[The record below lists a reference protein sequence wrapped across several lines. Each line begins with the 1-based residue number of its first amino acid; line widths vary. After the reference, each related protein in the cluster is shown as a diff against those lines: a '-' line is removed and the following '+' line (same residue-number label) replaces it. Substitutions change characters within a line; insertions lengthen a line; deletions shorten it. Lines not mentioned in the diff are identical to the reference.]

1 MGIIEKL
8 SELVSRHTGLTLAL
22 TLLLSALALTAI
34 IDPQSGQLRLD
45 IDPSANRLLDET
57 NAAKQFYDKTRQV
70 FGSDETLIITLGSPD
85 IFTHGTLDTIARISS
100 RIGAI
105 NAVRQVVSL
114 VDAVDIRG
122 DEFGIDI
129 SPFVS
134 ALEDGT
140 ATLADIRQRV
150 LGNPIYAGNLVSEN
164 GDLTALVVYFNDI
177 SDREYLRGGVHQ
189 QILDIIEEER
199 GDLEVLMTGTP
210 YFKAAMVDLL
220 IKDLLWTPPIITVIL
235 ALVLAISF
243 RSVLGVLVPLLT
255 VVLGVILTLG
265 TIAALGYSLSMI
277 SVLVP
282 PLLMILG
289 LSYSVHVT
297 SEYLQTRQQPGSRHP
312 VVYETLRH
320 MTLPVMLTGLTT
332 IAGFIALM
340 ANPIDAVREF
350 GIFSAIGVVY
360 ISILSVTF
368 TPALLKA
375 LDNNPGTGPAAPPA
389 ARMASGFDRFVD
401 HVAGIDLK
409 YRNLIFTI
417 SAIAFL
423 LALAGIARIHV
434 STESITNFD
443 SESDVRKGFDIVNER
458 LGGANHFYIVVE
470 GSHQD
475 TFKDP
480 ENLNTIRKLQ
490 QWLTQQPEI
499 GSSISVAD
507 YLMLINQA
515 FNENDPAFYRIPESK
530 RLITQL
536 LFLSSSEDLDRL
548 VDSRYKTTNIVVRSK
563 VINSDDMTA
572 LIERIN
578 QRLREFPEHL
588 RPVITGNPVLI
599 SETLTDIIVGQARS
613 VGLALVLVYA
623 ILAIMFMSYRIGF
636 VALLP
641 NILPVAVYF
650 GSLGFF
656 GISLNPSTSL
666 IAPMVLGIAI
676 DDTIH
681 YFSRFNREI
690 RRHADDRKATLLAM
704 KTVGR
709 PVTFTSVGLC
719 LGFLV
724 LMTSELRMQVQVG
737 VMASYALAVAW
748 LCDFFLTPALC
759 ATVRFTTLWDAL
771 TLDLGANPQESIP
784 LLHGLRNSQARIVA
798 LMAKVIRVPAGKRI
812 IHEGESGSE
821 MYVVIEGR
829 LYASIMGEDGRIE
842 VANYSRG
849 DVVGEAGLF
858 YEKRTCDVDAT
869 EDCRLL
875 VLTQSN
881 LDRLSSRYPFIA
893 TKVFRNLNK
902 VLATRLFTTTH
913 RLT

>member
-22 TLLLSALALTAI
+22 ALLLAGLALTAI
-34 IDPQSGQLRLD
+34 IDPLTGQLRLN
-45 IDPSANRLLDET
+45 IDPSANRLLAE
-57 NAAKQFYDKTRQV
+57 NQSAKQFYDQTRQV
-70 FGSDETLIITLGSPD
+70 FGSDETLIITLGDAD
-85 IFTHGTLDTIARISS
+85 IFTRDSLDVIERMTRRIDK
-100 RIGAI
+100 IP
-105 NAVRQVVSL
+105 AVRQVLSL
-114 VDAVDIRG
+114 ANAVDIRSVEDG
-122 DEFGIDI
+122 LDI
-129 SPFVS
+129 APFVA

-140 ATLADIRQRV
+140 ASLADIRQR
-150 LGNPIYAGNLVSEN
+150 LMNSPIYAGNLVSDN
-164 GDLTALVVYFNDI
+164 ADTTALVVYFNDI
-177 SDREYLRGGVHQ
+177 SDREYLRGGVHR
-189 QILDIIEEER
+189 QIMDIIAEER
-199 GDLEVLMTGTP
+199 GDLEVYLTGTP

-220 IKDLLWTPPIITVIL
+220 IDDLLWTPPIITLIL

-243 RSVLGVLVPLLT
+243 RSVLGVIVPLLT
-255 VVLGVILTLG
+255 VGLGVILTLG
-265 TIAALGYSLSMI
+265 TVAALGYSLSMI

-297 SEYLQTRQQPGSRHP
+297 SEYLQVRQQPASQRS
-312 VVYETLRH
+312 VVNLTLRH

-340 ANPIDAVREF
+340 ANPIAAVKEF

-360 ISILSVTF
+360 ISLLSVTF

-375 LDNNPGTGPAAPPA
+375 LDRNSGQRDGG
-389 ARMASGFDRFVD
+389 RQASGGGFDRFVD
-401 HVAGIDLK
+401 RVARFDLK
-409 YRNLIFTI
+409 YRNLIFTV
-417 SAIAFL
+417 AAAAFL
-423 LALAGIARIHV
+423 LSLAGITRVHV

-443 SESDVRKGFDIVNER
+443 SESDVRKGFEIVNER
-458 LGGANHFYIVVE
+458 LGGANHFYVVIE
-470 GSHQD
+470 GSHRD

-480 ENLNTIRKLQ
+480 GNLGLLKELQ
-490 QWLTQQPEI
+490 AWLEQQPEV
-499 GSSISVAD
+499 GSTISLAD

-515 FNENDPAFYRIPESK
+515 FNENNPDYYRIPESK

-536 LFLSSSEDLDRL
+536 LFLSANEDLERI
-548 VDSRYKTTNIVVRSK
+548 VDARYKTTNIVVRSR

-572 LIERIN
+572 LIARIN
-578 QRLREFPEHL
+578 QRLADLPEHL
-588 RPVITGNPVLI
+588 EPAVTGNPVLI

-613 VGLALVLVYA
+613 VGLALIFVYG

-681 YFSRFNREI
+681 YFSRFNREVH
-690 RRHADDRKATLLAM
+690 RHADDRKATLLAL
-704 KTVGR
+704 KSVGR

-724 LMTSELRMQVQVG
+724 LMTSELRMQVHVG
-737 VMASYALAVAW
+737 IMASYALAIAW
-748 LCDFFLTPALC
+748 LSDFFLTPALC

-771 TLDLGANPQESIP
+771 TLDLGADPQESIP
-784 LLHGLRNSQARIVA
+784 LLKGLRTSQARIVA
-798 LMAKVIRVPAGKRI
+798 LMAKVTRVPAGKRI
-812 IHEGESGSE
+812 IHEGEDGSE
-821 MYVVIEGR
+821 MYVVIDGRLRASIEGEEGR
-829 LYASIMGEDGRIE
+829 IDIASYA
-842 VANYSRG
+842 RG

-858 YEKRTCDVDAT
+858 YEKRTANVDAT

-875 VLTQSN
+875 CLTQDN
-881 LDRLSSRYPFIA
+881 LDRLSRRYPFIA

>member
-8 SELVSRHTGLTLAL
+8 SELVSRYTGLTLAL
-22 TLLLSALALTAI
+22 VLLLAALALTAI
-34 IDPQSGQLRLD
+34 VNPLTGQLRLN
-45 IDPSANRLLDET
+45 IDPSANRLLAE
-57 NAAKQFYDKTRQV
+57 NQSAKQFYDQTRQV
-70 FGSDETLIITLGSPD
+70 FGSDETLIITLGSSD
-85 IFTHGTLDTIARISS
+85 IFTHETLAVIERMTS
-100 RIGAI
+100 RIDEI
-105 NAVRQVVSL
+105 TAVRQVLSL
-114 VDAVDIRG
+114 ANAVDIRSVEDG
-122 DEFGIDI
+122 LDI
-129 SPFVS
+129 APFVA
-134 ALEDGT
+134 ALEDGSGS
-140 ATLADIRQRV
+140 LADIRQRV
-150 LGNPIYAGNLVSEN
+150 LNSRIYAGSLVSDN
-164 GDLTALVVYFNDI
+164 GDTTALVVYFNDI
-177 SDREYLRGGVHQ
+177 SDREYLQGGVHE
-189 QILDIIEEER
+189 QIMGIIEEER
-199 GDLEVLMTGTP
+199 GDLEVFLTGTP

-220 IKDLLWTPPIITVIL
+220 IDDLLWTPPIITLIL

-243 RSVLGVLVPLLT
+243 RSVLGVIVPLLT
-255 VVLGVILTLG
+255 VGIGVILTLG

-297 SEYLQTRQQPGSRHP
+297 SEYLQVRQQPDSQRS
-312 VVYETLRH
+312 VVNLTLRH

-340 ANPIDAVREF
+340 ANPIAAVKEF
-350 GIFSAIGVVY
+350 GIFSVIGVVY
-360 ISILSVTF
+360 ISLLSVTF

-375 LDNNPGTGPAAPPA
+375 LDRRPRQRESGRPASGS
-389 ARMASGFDRFVD
+389 SGFDRFVEQIA
-401 HVAGIDLK
+401 HIDLK

-417 SAIAFL
+417 AAIAFL

-443 SESDVRKGFDIVNER
+443 SESDVRKGFEIVNER

-470 GSHQD
+470 GSQRD

-480 ENLNTIRKLQ
+480 GNLGILRELQ
-490 QWLTQQPEI
+490 EWLEQQPEV
-499 GSSISVAD
+499 GSTISVAD

-536 LFLSSSEDLDRL
+536 LFLSANEDLDRI

-572 LIERIN
+572 LIARIN
-578 QRLREFPEHL
+578 QRLGEFPEHL
-588 RPVITGNPVLI
+588 KSTVTGNPVLI

-613 VGLALVLVYA
+613 VGLALVFVYG
-623 ILAIMFMSYRIGF
+623 ILAIMFMSWRIGF
-636 VALLP
+636 IALLP
-641 NILPVAVYF
+641 NILPVALYF

-681 YFSRFNREI
+681 YFSRFNREV
-690 RRHADDRKATLLAM
+690 RRNADDRKATLLTM
-704 KTVGR
+704 KSVGR
-709 PVTFTSVGLC
+709 PVTFTSIGLC

-724 LMTSELRMQVQVG
+724 LMTSELRMQVHVG
-737 VMASYALAVAW
+737 IMASYALAIAW
-748 LCDFFLTPALC
+748 LSDFFLTPALC

-784 LLHGLRNSQARIVA
+784 LLKGLRKSQARIVA
-798 LMAKVIRVPAGKRI
+798 LMAKIIRVPAGKRI
-812 IHEGESGSE
+812 IREGEDGSE
-821 MYVVIEGR
+821 MYVVIDGR
-829 LYASIMGEDGRIE
+829 LRASIAGEDGHIE
-842 VANYSRG
+842 VATYARG

-858 YEKRTCDVDAT
+858 YEKRTADVDAT

-875 VLTQSN
+875 CLSQSN
-881 LDRLSSRYPFIA
+881 LDHLSRRYPFIA

-902 VLATRLFTTTH
+902 ILATRLFTTTH

>member
-8 SELVSRHTGLTLAL
+8 SELVSRYTGLTLAL
-22 TLLLSALALTAI
+22 VLLLAALALTAI
-34 IDPQSGQLRLD
+34 VNPLTGQLRLN
-45 IDPSANRLLDET
+45 IDPSANRLLAE
-57 NAAKQFYDKTRQV
+57 NQSAKQFYDQTRQV
-70 FGSDETLIITLGSPD
+70 FGSDETLIITLGSSD
-85 IFTHGTLDTIARISS
+85 IFTHETLAVIERMTS
-100 RIGAI
+100 RIDEI
-105 NAVRQVVSL
+105 TAVRQVLSL
-114 VDAVDIRG
+114 ANAVDIRSVEDG
-122 DEFGIDI
+122 LDI
-129 SPFVS
+129 APFVA
-134 ALEDGT
+134 ALEDGSGS
-140 ATLADIRQRV
+140 LADIRQRV
-150 LGNPIYAGNLVSEN
+150 LNSRIYAGSLVSDN
-164 GDLTALVVYFNDI
+164 GDTTALVVYFNDI
-177 SDREYLRGGVHQ
+177 SDREYLQGGVHE
-189 QILDIIEEER
+189 QIMGIIEEER
-199 GDLEVLMTGTP
+199 GDLEVFMTGTP

-220 IKDLLWTPPIITVIL
+220 IDDLLWTPPIITLIL

-243 RSVLGVLVPLLT
+243 RSVLGVIVPLLT
-255 VVLGVILTLG
+255 VGIGVILTLG

-297 SEYLQTRQQPGSRHP
+297 SEYLQVRQQPDSQRS
-312 VVYETLRH
+312 VVNLTLRH

-340 ANPIDAVREF
+340 ANPIAAVKEF
-350 GIFSAIGVVY
+350 GIFSVIGVVY
-360 ISILSVTF
+360 ISLLSVTF

-375 LDNNPGTGPAAPPA
+375 LDRSPRQRESGRPA
-389 ARMASGFDRFVD
+389 SGSNGFDRFVEQIA
-401 HVAGIDLK
+401 HIDLK
-409 YRNLIFTI
+409 YRNLIFTVA
-417 SAIAFL
+417 AIAFL
-423 LALAGIARIHV
+423 LALAGVTRIHV

-443 SESDVRKGFDIVNER
+443 SESDVRKGFEIVNER

-470 GSHQD
+470 GSQRD

-480 ENLNTIRKLQ
+480 GNLGILRDLQ
-490 QWLTQQPEI
+490 EWLEQQPEV
-499 GSSISVAD
+499 GSTISVAD

-515 FNENDPAFYRIPESK
+515 FNENDPAFYRIPESQ

-536 LFLSSSEDLDRL
+536 LFLSANEDLDRI

-572 LIERIN
+572 LIARIN
-578 QRLREFPEHL
+578 QRLGEFPEHL
-588 RPVITGNPVLI
+588 KSTVTGNPVLI

-613 VGLALVLVYA
+613 VGLALVFVYG
-623 ILAIMFMSYRIGF
+623 ILAIMFMSWRIGF
-636 VALLP
+636 IALLP
-641 NILPVAVYF
+641 NILPVALYF

-681 YFSRFNREI
+681 YFSRFNREVH
-690 RRHADDRKATLLAM
+690 RHADDRKATLLTM
-704 KTVGR
+704 KSVGR
-709 PVTFTSVGLC
+709 PVTFTSIGLC

-724 LMTSELRMQVQVG
+724 LMTSELRMQVHVG
-737 VMASYALAVAW
+737 IMASYALAIAW
-748 LCDFFLTPALC
+748 LSDFFLTPALC

-784 LLHGLRNSQARIVA
+784 LLKGLRKSQARIVA
-798 LMAKVIRVPAGKRI
+798 LMAKIIRAPAGKRI
-812 IHEGESGSE
+812 IREGEDGSE
-821 MYVVIEGR
+821 MYVVIDGR
-829 LYASIMGEDGRIE
+829 LRASIAGEDGHIE
-842 VANYSRG
+842 VATYARG

-858 YEKRTCDVDAT
+858 YEKRTADVDAT

-875 VLTQSN
+875 CLTQSN
-881 LDRLSSRYPFIA
+881 LDHLSRRYPFIA

-902 VLATRLFTTTH
+902 ILATRLFTTTH